1 MLNEKL
7 LEEERERIRRDH
19 EQEITELKNKME
31 SEKQTKAAMQSE
43 IHAMKKDYEL
53 KLKLLEEKAANNIP
67 ASDFP
72 SGGTTA
78 KPPVLNRTHS
88 VLDEE
93 GNVVR
98 VDVDGAVVSNDG
110 DTSKVN
116 RKSISQMQQ
125 DAMLK

>member
-1 MLNEKL
+1 
-7 LEEERERIRRDH
+7 
-19 EQEITELKNKME
+19 
-31 SEKQTKAAMQSE
+31 
-43 IHAMKKDYEL
+43 MKKDYEL
-53 KLKLLEEKAANNIP
+53 KLKLLEEKAANNVP
-67 ASDFP
+67 ASDFA
-72 SGGTTA
+72 SGTNRGTTA
-78 KPPVLNRTHS
+78 KPPVLNRSHS

-98 VDVDGAVVSNDG
+98 VDADGTADSNGG